1 MKQSRT
7 SGRAVRLTVTGVAV
21 AAAAGLAITGVA
33 VAGTDKPA
41 DAGLPAAVGVPEAA
55 AAPKAAAMSKFVFQN
70 GPQAVGTLAANGS
83 VEVGAGLTF
92 QTRGTQWA
100 LVNHLPG
107 EATSF
112 GWRATVGNDNI
123 GDGTKPGI
131 QSTASRGTIVVS
143 SVFSSKKVAT
153 VVYTSGTKAWYAKVE
168 RLGGIPGWVGSN
180 AVLNGAM
187 TTKTVTRTPGLTGND
202 VAVFVYDA
210 AGKLLVK
217 FPDNAEN
224 PLKK

>member
-1 MKQSRT
+1 MM
-7 SGRAVRLTVTGVAV
+7 
-21 AAAAGLAITGVA
+21 AGLGGREPFSPP
-33 VAGTDKPA
+33 VAGTPT
-41 DAGLPAAVGVPEAA
+41 VP
-55 AAPKAAAMSKFVFQN
+55 PVLHGSHFVFQN

-210 AGKLLVK
+210 AGKLLTQ

-224 PLKK
+224 PLPK